1 MNYRPQPIDTSNI
14 NLSEDLLSLQEK
26 LAKNAHE
33 EWAQARMNE
42 GWTYGSKRN
51 DEKKEHPCLVSYED
65 LPDSEKEYDRI
76 LALKT
81 LKLIQKLGY
90 KIQNNKFSSRVM

>member
-1 MNYRPQPIDTSNI
+1 MNYSPEPIDTSNI
-14 NLSEDLLSLQEK
+14 NLSEDLLYLQEK

-33 EWAQARMNE
+33 EWVQARISK
-42 GWTYGSKRN
+42 GWIYGSKRN
-51 DEKKEHPCLVSYED
+51 VEKKEHPCLVPYKE
-65 LPDSEKEYDRI
+65 LPNSEKEYDRI

-90 KIQNNKFSSRVM
+90 KIIKE